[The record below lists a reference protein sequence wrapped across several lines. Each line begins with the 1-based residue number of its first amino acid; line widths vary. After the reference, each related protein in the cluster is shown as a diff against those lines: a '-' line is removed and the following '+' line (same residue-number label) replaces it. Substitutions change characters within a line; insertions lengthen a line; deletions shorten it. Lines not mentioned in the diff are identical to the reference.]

1 MLRAR
6 FEHLTQWSFIFGMP
20 CEANTLAKG
29 KFICRLYL
37 SLIQRIGLNFLCVYR
52 EPSDLHVTVVLI
64 TFVTMQWSVVFRGA
78 ENKINNHITDWG
90 QVWPPIV
97 IYTYLQ
103 IHIRYKYQLNSWIR
117 CVSFSICNI
126 RKISFCYQYDD
137 LLLFIWIW
145 LSE

>member
-1 MLRAR
+1 MKFYLRHAMR
-6 FEHLTQWSFIFGMP
+6 GEHSSQRQVHLQVIFIFNPTYWFEFSVCVSRTQWPTCNSSPHHIRHN
-20 CEANTLAKG
+20 AIK
-29 KFICRLYL
+29 R
-37 SLIQRIGLNFLCVYR
+37 SIQG
-52 EPSDLHVTVVLI
+52 T
-64 TFVTMQWSVVFRGA
+64 

-103 IHIRYKYQLNSWIR
+103 IHISYKYQLNSWIR

-126 RKISFCYQYDD
+126 RKISICYQYDD